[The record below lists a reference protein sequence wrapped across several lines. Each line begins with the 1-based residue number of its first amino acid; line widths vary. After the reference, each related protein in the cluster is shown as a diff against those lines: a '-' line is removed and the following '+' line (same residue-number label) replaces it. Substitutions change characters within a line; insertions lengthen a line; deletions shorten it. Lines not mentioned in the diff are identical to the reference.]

1 MVMGFT
7 VAAPLDELLIE
18 RAVEALGSEDV
29 VHVAKSCVE
38 TNVVPLENK

>member
-29 VHVAKSCVE
+29 VHVAKSCVD